1 VALCALLLGNASADP
16 VYPSQN
22 QVDRA
27 QRDVQDRKSAV
38 GPVQAQLDQ
47 AQQQLNALD
56 RQAQIAAEQYDEAT
70 VRLQEAQLAAQR
82 AADLAV
88 AAALRLNQARD
99 DLGRLAAAAYRD
111 QNGLGAVSML
121 LASNGSDELAASA
134 HLLIHQAT
142 DLKATVRAADTAKQ
156 EADAAKSAAEAA
168 VRDRIAAQAQVA
180 AAAQRAK
187 EAVAASQSQIAGI
200 TARRDQLL
208 AELAAAERTSVELE
222 RQRQEGLAEDA
233 ARRAALA
240 TPSASRAKGLA
251 LGYDGSVAGKAIA
264 FAYAQLGKPYVWGAT
279 GPSSYDCSGL
289 TMRAWEAAGVELP
302 HFAAF
307 QYQASHPIGY
317 GDLRPG
323 DLLFWA
329 TDGSDSNT
337 IYHEA
342 IYIGDQKMIQAPR
355 SGEDVEI
362 SSMWMWGAIQ
372 FYGRPV

>member
-1 VALCALLLGNASADP
+1 MALCALLLGNAYADP

-22 QVDRA
+22 QVDQA
-27 QRDVQDRKSAV
+27 QQNVQNRKSAV
-38 GPVQAQLDQ
+38 LPVQAQLDQ
-47 AQQQLNALD
+47 AQQQLDALD

-70 VRLQEAQLAAQR
+70 VRLQDAQVVAQR

-111 QNGLGAVSML
+111 QNGLSAVSMFL
-121 LASNGSDELAASA
+121 TSNGPDELATSA
-134 HLLIHQAT
+134 HLLIHQAA
-142 DLKATVRAADTAKQ
+142 DLKATVQAADTAKQ
-156 EADAAKSAAEAA
+156 QADAAKAAAEAA
-168 VRDRIAAQAQVA
+168 VRGRIAAQAQVA
-180 AAAQRAK
+180 VAAQRAK
-187 EAVAASQSQIAGI
+187 DAVAAEQSQVAGI
-200 TARRDQLL
+200 TARRDQLM

-240 TPSASRAKGLA
+240 AATASRVKYSVP
-251 LGYDGSVAGKAIA
+251 GYDGSAASRALA

-279 GPSSYDCSGL
+279 GPGSFDCSGL
-289 TMRAWEAAGVELP
+289 TMRAWESAGVGLP

-307 QYQASHPIGY
+307 QYQASHAIGY

-329 TDGSDSNT
+329 TDGADSNT

-342 IYIGDQKMIQAPR
+342 IYIGGQQMIQAPR
-355 SGEDVEI
+355 SGENVEI

-372 FYGRPV
+372 FYARPD